1 MDGIAQV
8 VRMQGVSAGSGAIT
22 SMGDDD
28 RPSIAVGCF
37 ASICRDRLADEL
49 LAFSRACPQVDIGV
63 HEMPRGA
70 LLPALRAGS
79 LALAVLPG
87 KEEPGLQ
94 SVEIWRGRVMVA
106 MPRDHVLAAREM
118 VSPADLHGHPILV
131 SRQQLGGDMHR
142 FLARLI
148 LPDGPALSATILD
161 RGPPRI
167 LESVAR
173 GEGVALVCES
183 HSDAIGSG
191 VTVRPVDAAGA
202 VFPVRAYWP
211 DADPQW
217 PVSALI
223 RSLDTRVGRGA
234 RPPD

>member
-1 MDGIAQV
+1 
-8 VRMQGVSAGSGAIT
+8 MQGVPAGSGAIS

-28 RPSIAVGCF
+28 RPNLDVGCF

-49 LAFSRACPQVDIGV
+49 LAFSRICPQVDIGV
-63 HEMPRGA
+63 HEMARGS
-70 LLPALRAGS
+70 LIPALRAGS

-87 KEEPGLQ
+87 KEEPGLR
-94 SVEIWRGRVMVA
+94 SAEIWKGRVLVA
-106 MPRDHVLAAREM
+106 MPWDHPLAAQEM
-118 VSPADLHGHPILV
+118 VAPGDLLGHPFLV
-131 SRQQLGGDMHR
+131 SRQQWGGDMHR

-148 LPDGPALSATILD
+148 LPEGPALNAAILD

-167 LESVAR
+167 IDSVAR
-173 GEGVALVCES
+173 GEGLALVCDS
-183 HSDAIGSG
+183 HFDAIADR
-191 VTVRPVDAAGA
+191 VTVRPVDAPGA

-223 RSLDTRVGRGA
+223 KSLDA
-234 RPPD
+234 RR